1 MIKIDSII
9 ILHIYYSILY
19 CLTIIVKDINIIILI
34 NNHAEWFM
42 DKLTMEYGSEGSFK
56 IVYNFDCAIG
66 D

>member
-1 MIKIDSII
+1 M
-9 ILHIYYSILY
+9 
-19 CLTIIVKDINIIILI
+19 KDINIIILI